1 MPRTFTPSPARRI
14 PDEEREL
21 PVVLT
26 PNNEPVRLGLAV
38 TQPGNRRRAKDAFQ
52 LSDPEYDR
60 RLAIAR
66 IRAQKDFRMGLLGA
80 DSEDSVITQDRAI
93 QEIEQGT
100 EIGKQL
106 VRMEIFTAKR
116 YFEAATGAYRD
127 DAPAEVVRPRRS
139 AGLRKG

>member
-14 PDEEREL
+14 PDGEREL

-26 PNNEPVRLGLAV
+26 PNNEPVRLELAM
-38 TQPGNRRRAKDAFQ
+38 TQPGNRRRAKNAFQ

-80 DSEDSVITQDRAI
+80 DAEDSVITQDRAI
-93 QEIEQGT
+93 QEIEQDT

-116 YFEAATGAYRD
+116 YFEAATEAARN
-127 DAPAEVVRPRRS
+127 DAPDGVIRSRRS
-139 AGLRKG
+139 AGVRRG

>member
-14 PDEEREL
+14 PDGEREL

-26 PNNEPVRLGLAV
+26 TNNEPVRLRLAV
-38 TQPGNRRRAKDAFQ
+38 TQPGNRRRAKNAFQ
-52 LSDPEYDR
+52 LSDPDYDR

-66 IRAQKDFRMGLLGA
+66 IRALKDFRMGLLGA
-80 DSEDSVITQDRAI
+80 DTGDSVITQDRAI
-93 QEIEQGT
+93 QEIEQDT
-100 EIGKQL
+100 EIGRQL

-116 YFEAATGAYRD
+116 YFEAATGAARD
-127 DAPAEVVRPRRS
+127 DAPDDVVRPRRS

>member
-1 MPRTFTPSPARRI
+1 MPRTFTSSSARRI

-26 PNNEPVRLGLAV
+26 SNDEPVPLGLAV
-38 TQPGNRRRAKDAFQ
+38 TQPENRQRAKDAFRR
-52 LSDPEYDR
+52 SDSDYDR

-80 DSEDSVITQDRAI
+80 DAEDSVITRDRAI

-100 EIGKQL
+100 EIGEQL

-116 YFEAATGAYRD
+116 YFEAAAGSVRE
-127 DAPAEVVRPRRS
+127 DALAEVARPN
-139 AGLRKG
+139 

>member
-1 MPRTFTPSPARRI
+1 MPRTFTSSSARRI

-26 PNNEPVRLGLAV
+26 SNDEPVPLGLAV
-38 TQPGNRRRAKDAFQ
+38 TQPENRQRAKDAFRR
-52 LSDPEYDR
+52 SDSDYDR

-80 DSEDSVITQDRAI
+80 DAEDSVITRDRAI

-100 EIGKQL
+100 EIGEQL
-106 VRMEIFTAKR
+106 VRME
-116 YFEAATGAYRD
+116 AAAGSVRE
-127 DAPAEVVRPRRS
+127 DALAEVARPNRS
-139 AGLRKG
+139 AGLRRG